1 MTAMTTSSS
10 CTRQSF
16 LRPSRPPSHCPH
28 RASGGRATSPERSQR
43 RSRRYSR
50 SRHGACL
57 CATAR
62 PSWPSKGART
72 PGTSK
77 GRSAGCRRYSM
88 APWSMP
94 LPPSA
99 ITSSTPSPPYL
110 PWPRGIPP
118 HALATPSI
126 SPLATWHPHLARPPR
141 SHSLVPRGRYPRI
154 YVAEETLARQRSFRQ
169 EPSTASTHEP
179 SARPP
184 SVPPTAL
191 DEPARLIMYLPP
203 QGGANETG
211 NPGNWYSKPPLST
224 FYCPSY
230 CPWCHMACPPHPI
243 ALCATW
249 QVRARRAARPA
260 HAPGVRARCAR
271 PAAAAA
277 AGLQQRCALRPGR
290 SRAEPIPPT
299 AAMGPRA
306 ASQRRHHVQGRR
318 RQWQAHHPLSTSLD
332 ATWHALLTLPPLTPR
347 GRQAHHPRQR
357 FLVGGRHRV
366 GRNLPQALGGVPR
379 VAPSRRRARWRG
391 RDRRR

>member
-1 MTAMTTSSS
+1 MHYRGSNPRIIAASHGDSH
-10 CTRQSF
+10 
-16 LRPSRPPSHCPH
+16 PSPH
-28 RASGGRATSPERSQR
+28 RLYHRSCRARAPCPRGQEEEQKYYDGDDYEQLMYSAEFLTAVKAALALPAPSQR
-43 RSRRYSR
+43 RAGHVPGEEPAAVEALQSLEAWGMPV
-50 SRHGACL
+50 RHGASL
-57 CATAR
+57 LAFQ
-62 PSWPSKGART
+62 GRT
-72 PGTSK
+72 YTRYIEGTVGWVSEVLD
-77 GRSAGCRRYSM
+77 GSM
-88 APWSMP
+88 VD
-94 LPPSA
+94 A
-99 ITSSTPSPPYL
+99 IA
-110 PWPRGIPP
+110 
-118 HALATPSI
+118 ALGHNIKYAIPSI

-290 SRAEPIPPT
+290 ARAEPIPPT

-347 GRQAHHPRQR
+347 GR
-357 FLVGGRHRV
+357 
-366 GRNLPQALGGVPR
+366 
-379 VAPSRRRARWRG
+379 
-391 RDRRR
+391 